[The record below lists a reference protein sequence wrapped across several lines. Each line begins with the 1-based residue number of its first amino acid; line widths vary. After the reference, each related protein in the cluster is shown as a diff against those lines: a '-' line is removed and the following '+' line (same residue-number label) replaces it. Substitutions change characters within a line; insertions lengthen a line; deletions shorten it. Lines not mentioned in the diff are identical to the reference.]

1 LKKGT
6 VGRHLQ
12 AGSVDDLGED
22 GVLIGTKL
30 AFKLGLK
37 RDDRITLISPQ
48 GQQTAFGTVPRIK
61 AFRVAGLFEL
71 GMNEYDSNMIF
82 TALPTAQLFFQVPD
96 AVTSLEIFAADPET
110 VQRLRAPLSDIVGDK
125 GRIFDWQQANSSF
138 FNAIQV
144 ERNVMFLILTLIIVV
159 AAFNIISSMIMMV
172 KDKGR
177 DIAIMRTMGATRG
190 MILRIFM
197 LAGASVGVVGTI
209 AGFILGVVFCANIE
223 SIRRLIE
230 NFTGSTV
237 FDPTIYFLSQLPAK
251 IDAGEVAVV
260 TGMALAL
267 SFLATIYPSWRAAR
281 LDPVEALR
289 YE

>member
-1 LKKGT
+1 M
-6 VGRHLQ
+6 
-12 AGSVDDLGED
+12 
-22 GVLIGTKL
+22 
-30 AFKLGLK
+30 
-37 RDDRITLISPQ
+37 
-48 GQQTAFGTVPRIK
+48 PRIK

-96 AVTSLEIFAADPET
+96 AVTSLNLRRRSRAGAAPPGA
-110 VQRLRAPLSDIVGDK
+110 APDIVGDK

-209 AGFILGVVFCANIE
+209 AGFVLGVVFCANIE

-230 NFTGSTV
+230 NFTGSRSSTRRSTSSRSSRRRSTRAKSPSYRDGARALV
-237 FDPTIYFLSQLPAK
+237 PRDHLSL
-251 IDAGEVAVV
+251 
-260 TGMALAL
+260 LARGAPR
-267 SFLATIYPSWRAAR
+267 SGRGA
-281 LDPVEALR
+281 PV
-289 YE
+289 